1 MFNFTHPKLIKLAE
15 IEGFDD
21 VVAMV
26 EHSVMDS
33 VIPAICVMPDCD
45 QATESE
51 PDQRGGYCEACGRKT
66 VQSNLVICG
75 MI

>member
-1 MFNFTHPKLIKLAE
+1 MFNFEHPKLIKLAQ
-15 IEGFDD
+15 IEGFPD
-21 VVAMV
+21 VEAMV

-33 VIPAICVMPDCD
+33 VVPAICVKPDCD

-51 PDQRGGYCEACGRKT
+51 PDQRGGYCEACGHQT